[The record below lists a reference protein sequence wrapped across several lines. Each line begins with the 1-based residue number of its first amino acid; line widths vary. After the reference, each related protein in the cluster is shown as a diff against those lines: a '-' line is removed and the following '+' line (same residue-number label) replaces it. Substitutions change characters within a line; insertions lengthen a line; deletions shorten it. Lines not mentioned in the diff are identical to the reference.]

1 MALGSVALVAGSGA
15 LAVAVRGPARAP
27 SGPVLP
33 RPPAIADSRVFA
45 LAGVAFAGALAVV
58 LIALQHARAPGW
70 LLIVVAGLLIVAGA
84 VAGWTA
90 RAALEDSPG
99 PAGTAD
105 SPVTQKTAGR
115 VRPAW
120 RAAALTVTLGLIA
133 VRSYAGPIRLDWP
146 YIRGTD
152 QFSYVIMSEQM
163 MRHGSYATFLTY
175 PPGFSTLFAVVCRL
189 SGLTPLTLYPVLTPA
204 LLLLTSLAA
213 YVLATRLWG
222 WGCGIAALALSGL
235 VLDGAYAG
243 FGEGRYPDLL
253 SAFFL
258 MVMLVAALMVLYQA
272 PSLRSAALVTV
283 VGASVVFYHPAVSL
297 YLVLL
302 LALVALGGL
311 PYLLLRGRRHDAGVL
326 AGHAGGGG
334 RCCRRATRPTST
346 TWAESSSGRR
356 SSVRG
361 GRGCGHPA
369 GSPGRPS
376 ADRGRASGARASAGV
391 ARAFRSCRAGR
402 GPGQVLPRP
411 AAGAGRRDGAGLV
424 RPDVCGQ
431 PDLAG
436 RVSRPVRAR
445 PRAPRCL

>member
-1 MALGSVALVAGSGA
+1 MFADLLRGLLAAVAAGVLPGYFWAVVLSPRADLAERLTWSSVLSVASVPVFAVVLARLAGTGVTLWVALGSVALVAGSGA

-33 RPPAIADSRVFA
+33 RPPVIGDSRVFA
-45 LAGVAFAGALAVV
+45 LAGIAFAGALAVV

-70 LLIVVAGLLIVAGA
+70 LLVVVAGLLIVAGA
-84 VAGWTA
+84 VAAWTA
-90 RAALEDSPG
+90 RPALEDSPVSG
-99 PAGTAD
+99 RA
-105 SPVTQKTAGR
+105 AGR

-133 VRSYAGPIRLDWP
+133 VRGYAGPIRLDWP
-146 YIRGTD
+146 YLRGTD
-152 QFSYVIMSEQM
+152 QFSYIVMSEQM
-163 MRHGSYATFLTY
+163 LLHGSYATFLTY

-235 VLDGAYAG
+235 VMDGAYAG

-283 VGASVVFYHPAVSL
+283 VGASVVFYHPAVSS

-302 LALVALGGL
+302 LALVGLAGL
-311 PYLLLRGRRHDAGVL
+311 PYLLRRGHRHDARVL
-326 AGHAGGGG
+326 V
-334 RCCRRATRPTST
+334 ST
-346 TWAESSSGRR
+346 LAAVAVLSACYAAYIITTPGRR
-356 SSVRG
+356 T
-361 GRGCGHPA
+361 
-369 GSPGRPS
+369 
-376 ADRGRASGARASAGV
+376 
-391 ARAFRSCRAGR
+391 
-402 GPGQVLPRP
+402 PRP
-411 AAGAGRRDGAGLV
+411 R
-424 RPDVCGQ
+424 
-431 PDLAG
+431 
-436 RVSRPVRAR
+436 
-445 PRAPRCL
+445 

>member
-1 MALGSVALVAGSGA
+1 M
-15 LAVAVRGPARAP
+15 
-27 SGPVLP
+27 
-33 RPPAIADSRVFA
+33 FA
-45 LAGVAFAGALAVV
+45 LAGIAFAGALAVV

-90 RAALEDSPG
+90 RAVSADSPAVQG
-99 PAGTAD
+99 SAD

-146 YIRGTD
+146 YLRGTD

-163 MRHGSYATFLTY
+163 MWHGSYATFLIY

-283 VGASVVFYHPAVSL
+283 VGASVVFYHPAASL

-302 LALVALGGL
+302 LALVALAGL
-311 PYLLLRGRRHDAGVL
+311 PYLLLPRPQARRWRAGGR
-326 AGHAGGGG
+326 AGGGG
-334 RCCRRATRPTST
+334 GAVGVLRGLHLQP
-346 TWAESSSGRR
+346 GRSHLR
-356 SSVRG
+356 VVEALVRG
-361 GRGCGHPA
+361 GRGCGHPT

-411 AAGAGRRDGAGLV
+411 VAGAGRRDGAGLV

-445 PRAPRCL
+445 PRRPAVYNRRIRCGHGRCGPCCRCGRPGRPSWPRPRPRSAWCP